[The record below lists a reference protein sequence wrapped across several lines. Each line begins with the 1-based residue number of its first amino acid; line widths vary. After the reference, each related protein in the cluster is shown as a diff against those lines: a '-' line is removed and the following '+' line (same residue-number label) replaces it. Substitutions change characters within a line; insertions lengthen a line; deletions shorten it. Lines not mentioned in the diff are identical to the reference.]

1 MGLARRN
8 ATEADLEAQNPFKLY
23 HYDPT
28 IVGAVI
34 FVLLFL
40 GTSLFHLWQL
50 VRARCW
56 FLLPLTI
63 GGIMQVIGY
72 AARAKSGNESPD
84 WTLGPYIIQAILLL
98 VAPALYA
105 ATIYMELGRIISVI
119 DGEGHA
125 LIRKEWMTKL
135 FVTGDVLSFFLQGG
149 GGGYQASGT
158 LEALDNGAK
167 IIIAG
172 LFVQLICFGFFIVI
186 AVAFHRSINSAPTG
200 RSNSGIPWR
209 KHMMALYLGS
219 FLIMVRSI
227 FRAVEYLQGFDG
239 YILSHEA
246 YLYIFDAVLMFLVM
260 VLFNVVHPAEIAA
273 ILAGG
278 GYVHEWKM
286 DTLPQHRHQ
295 RLG

>member
-1 MGLARRN
+1 MDLVRRN
-8 ATEADLEAQNPFKLY
+8 ATEADSAAQSSFKLY

-40 GTSLFHLWQL
+40 GTSLFHFWQL

-56 FLLPLTI
+56 FLLPLAI

-72 AARAKSGNESPD
+72 AGRAKSGNESPD

-105 ATIYMELGRIISVI
+105 ATIYMELGRIITVI

-125 LIRKEWMTKL
+125 LIRKEWMTKI
-135 FVTGDVLSFFLQGG
+135 FVTGDVLSFILQGG

-158 LEALDNGAK
+158 LEALNTGAK
-167 IIIAG
+167 IIIVG
-172 LFVQLICFGFFIVI
+172 LFVQLICFGFFVVI

-227 FRAVEYLQGFDG
+227 FRAAEYLQGFDG
-239 YILSHEA
+239 YILRHEA
-246 YLYIFDAVLMFLVM
+246 YLYIFDALLMFFVM
-260 VLFNVVHPAEIAA
+260 VLFNIIHPSEIAA

-278 GYVHEWKM
+278 GYVHELKM
-286 DTLPQHRHQ
+286 DALPLHRHE